1 MNSYIVKE
9 NYLKWKLDLGK
20 QRDRAERQTG
30 RSKQKEIVP
39 KVDVPKRLMAT
50 QVLLDPR
57 LEPAIRLTSDT
68 TLVERKSCKT
78 LISS

>member
-1 MNSYIVKE
+1 MNSYIVKEE

-39 KVDVPKRLMAT
+39 KVAVGGNSS
-50 QVLLDPR
+50 VVG
-57 LEPAIRLTSDT
+57 S
-68 TLVERKSCKT
+68 KT
-78 LISS
+78 GTCH